1 MAAGFIGV
9 IGALALSGAA
19 SGAGGYR
26 AVVKEAVVPA
36 SADAAWA
43 LWTTNEGFQSFFPS
57 KTMTTNIDLRP
68 GGPFEVFLVPDA
80 PQGSRGC
87 DDCVILGY
95 EKGRMLS
102 FTWTNRPD
110 MAVRPH
116 KTHVVLT
123 FTPLGESETRVT
135 LVQNGWGTGP
145 DWDVAYRYFDSAW
158 GHVMESYKARI
169 ESGM

>member
-1 MAAGFIGV
+1 MILP
-9 IGALALSGAA
+9 ILSILTLAGAA
-19 SGAGGYR
+19 TEASGYR
-26 AVVKEAVVPA
+26 AVVKEAVVQTD
-36 SADAAWA
+36 ADAAWA
-43 LWTTNEGFQSFFPS
+43 LWTTNEGFQSFFPAQA
-57 KTMTTNIDLRP
+57 MTTNIELRP
-68 GGPFEVFLVPDA
+68 GGPFEVFLIPDA

-95 EKGRMLS
+95 EEGRMFS

-123 FTPLGESETRVT
+123 FTPLGENVTKVT

-145 DWDVAYRYFDSAW
+145 DWDVAFEYFDSAW
-158 GHVMESYKARI
+158 GHVMESYKARAGK
-169 ESGM
+169 SD